1 MHRHT
6 RQNSTNDN
14 TRHSISTNRFLLTN
28 RSTSLRRYLPSS
40 IALVNH
46 LAKLERID
54 RSSFLDAKSVLMLKI
69 RSAVPPRYC
78 LYFTDVHAYERVY
91 ARTSEHTRL
100 RFARCTWPSRETRVN
115 RFWCFNLAHPVYI
128 YNARPRRITYGNARV
143 YPKAS
148 KGVNMQDVSHWPFNF
163 AWLSFASSKEWK
175 RRRQRGMKIRMYV
188 CKQARCIPI
197 LNKKRTVLTLTISE
211 KDLH

>member
-1 MHRHT
+1 VYLIFFRYLNKTVLSTQERPIPSINQLKKTSWCIDIPT

-69 RSAVPPRYC
+69 PSLDSSTALLSIFHSR
-78 LYFTDVHAYERVY
+78 
-91 ARTSEHTRL
+91 ARIRTNVR
-100 RFARCTWPSRETRVN
+100 
-115 RFWCFNLAHPVYI
+115 
-128 YNARPRRITYGNARV
+128 
-143 YPKAS
+143 AS
-148 KGVNMQDVSHWPFNF
+148 THNCASHDALDPHV
-163 AWLSFASSKEWK
+163 K
-175 RRRQRGMKIRMYV
+175 RG
-188 CKQARCIPI
+188 
-197 LNKKRTVLTLTISE
+197 
-211 KDLH
+211 